1 MANEKTEGLIY
12 RGRPLRRIDNLIYYG
27 TMADK
32 YIVMMQIQDT
42 KKVQD
47 LRIVAMERTMMQR
60 NGIHYGDTILV
71 KGTGVY
77 DGEWVV
83 EDTMHP
89 RNAGQDRIDFL
100 VPEEIKLGRWDNVE
114 VYKKSV
120 SRKIN

>member
-1 MANEKTEGLIY
+1 MIRILAWLLISASTTATVYNAVPEQCNEQPSVTAS
-12 RGRPLRRIDNLIYYG
+12 GRHI
-27 TMADK
+27 
-32 YIVMMQIQDT
+32 DT

-71 KGTGVY
+71 KGPGVY

-114 VYKKSV
+114 VYK
-120 SRKIN
+120 RR

>member
-1 MANEKTEGLIY
+1 MIRTLTWILISATATATIYNAVPEQCNETPSITAS
-12 RGRPLRRIDNLIYYG
+12 GRVIDSS
-27 TMADK
+27 
-32 YIVMMQIQDT
+32 Q
-42 KKVQD
+42 VQD

-71 KGTGVY
+71 KGAGHY

-100 VPEEIKLGRWDNVE
+100 VPEDIKLGRWEGVKI
-114 VYKKSV
+114 YKQ
-120 SRKIN
+120 R

>member
-1 MANEKTEGLIY
+1 MIRTLAWILISACTTATVYNAVPEQCNEQPSVTAS
-12 RGRPLRRIDNLIYYG
+12 GRHIDTN
-27 TMADK
+27 
-32 YIVMMQIQDT
+32 Q
-42 KKVQD
+42 VQD

-100 VPEEIKLGRWDNVE
+100 VPEGIKLGRWDNVE
-114 VYKKSV
+114 VYKQSF
-120 SRKIN
+120 SRK

>member
-1 MANEKTEGLIY
+1 MFRILAWLLISATTTATVYNAVPEQCNEQPSVTAS
-12 RGRPLRRIDNLIYYG
+12 GRHID
-27 TMADK
+27 TDR
-32 YIVMMQIQDT
+32 
-42 KKVQD
+42 VQD
-47 LRIVAMERTMMQR
+47 LRIVAMERTMMAR
-60 NGIHYGDTILV
+60 HGIHYGDTILV

-100 VPEEIKLGRWDNVE
+100 VPEDIKLGRWDNVE